1 MTEARVVLF
10 PFHGRVRRRGLDL
23 ALALAMLGRAV
34 KVHERTERAR
44 HALGT
49 LDSRPHA
56 LAGYEHPKP
65 MGA

>member
-1 MTEARVVLF
+1 MIQARVAVPL
-10 PFHGRVRRRGLDL
+10 HGPMHRRRLDL
-23 ALALAMLGRAV
+23 ALALAMLSRAV
-34 KVHERTERAR
+34 EAHERAESAR

-56 LAGYEHPKP
+56 LAGCGHAEP